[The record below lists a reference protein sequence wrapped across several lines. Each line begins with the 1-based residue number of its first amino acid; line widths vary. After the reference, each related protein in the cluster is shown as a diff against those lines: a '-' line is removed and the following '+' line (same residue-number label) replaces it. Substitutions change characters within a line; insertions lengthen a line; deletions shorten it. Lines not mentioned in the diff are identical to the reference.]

1 MHLQNFQLALSDDDR
16 KSGVGQGTGTER
28 KEADEE
34 KQVCDEMAAVVLEC
48 VWEGVAVAQVEHSEA
63 ISNEKNCLPFLNF
76 SKHVRIVTRVTKQ
89 KQSVPSQTECNNW
102 SRT

>member
-1 MHLQNFQLALSDDDR
+1 MQHAIWRSMHLQNFQLALSDDDR

-48 VWEGVAVAQVEHSEA
+48 V
-63 ISNEKNCLPFLNF
+63 
-76 SKHVRIVTRVTKQ
+76 
-89 KQSVPSQTECNNW
+89 
-102 SRT
+102 